1 MTVRFR
7 KKKRINPIPLMAP
20 SEAKRKLK
28 NQLVIDVQNPKFASH
43 MIPDAKRL
51 NLDISI
57 RDIPKD
63 QPILITCLNGQRSSM
78 AARQFISRGYRNIYV
93 LKGGLT
99 AWQSA
104 GHTLWRTK
112 SPT

>member
-1 MTVRFR
+1 MTARLR
-7 KKKRINPIPLMAP
+7 KKKRMNPILQLAP
-20 SEAKRKLK
+20 GEAKRELEK
-28 NQLVIDVQNPKFASH
+28 QLVIDVQNPKFATH

-78 AARQFISRGYRNIYV
+78 AARQFINRGYLNICV
-93 LKGGLT
+93 LKGGLA

>member
-1 MTVRFR
+1 MTARPR
-7 KKKRINPIPLMAP
+7 KKQRIKPILLAP
-20 SEAKRKLK
+20 SEAKRELEK
-28 NQLVIDVQNPKFASH
+28 QLVIDVQNPKFATH

-63 QPILITCLNGQRSSM
+63 QPLLITCLNGQRSSK
-78 AARQFISRGYRNIYV
+78 AAQHFINRGYLNICV

-104 GHTLWRTK
+104 SYTLWRTK